1 MPHLLSKKRRAVADG
16 VFRAE
21 LNEFLKREFA
31 EDGSTGQQIG
41 VGYCGIDII
50 QGERTEIQIYA
61 TRCMEVIGEDD
72 RRINELTSLIRQ
84 RFGFAESAIVCS
96 AKSVAPRGLSAVAQA
111 ETLRYKL
118 MNSVAPRK
126 AALMVIR
133 QAMDQ
138 GASGVEVVLSGKL
151 RAQRAKKMK
160 FRDGYMIKSGTAPRW
175 FVREAIRHVYL
186 RQGVLGV
193 QVRIMTQ
200 PDPQGRIGP
209 NRPLPDVVTVVPPKD
224 SKM

>member
-1 MPHLLSKKRRAVADG
+1 MPKLLSSKRKAVADG

-31 EDGSTGQQIG
+31 EDGSSGTQTG

-50 QGERTEIQIYA
+50 QGEQTEIQIYA

-84 RFGFAESAIVCS
+84 RFGFAENAIVCN

-111 ETLRYKL
+111 EALRYKL

-133 QAMDQ
+133 GAMEQ

-160 FRDGYMIKSGTAPRW
+160 FRDGYMIKSGTGPRF

-186 RQGVLGV
+186 RQGTLGV
-193 QVRIMTQ
+193 QVRIMTK
-200 PDPQGRIGP
+200 PDPFGRIGP
-209 NRPLPDVVTVVPPKD
+209 DRQLPDVVQVKDPKD
-224 SKM
+224 LK